1 MHYYSVIVMSIG
13 AVRMHRGI
21 TDGVALCGHQAGIVD
36 TEKQSVDL
44 KVVAQLTSY
53 PNPSHSEGGTQ
64 GTGGGVFA
72 SLPSIMPEVKWFG
85 GKHGDGSPGKETV

>member
-21 TDGVALCGHQAGIVD
+21 TDGVALCGHQDGIVD
-36 TEKQSVDL
+36 TEKQSV
-44 KVVAQLTSY
+44 KAVVQLTSY
-53 PNPSHSEGGTQ
+53 PNPSHNEEGTQ

-72 SLPSIMPEVKWFG
+72 SLHSIMPEVKWFG
-85 GKHGDGSPGKETV
+85 GKQGNGSPGKETV